1 MESQCASFTEGRSCT
16 VIGEKSLGT
25 FETQISSGGRGR
37 GRGNNEGRES
47 CISLSLT
54 FGALLN

>member
-1 MESQCASFTEGRSCT
+1 MESQCASFTAGRSCT

-37 GRGNNEGRES
+37 GKDEGREY

-54 FGALLN
+54 FGTLVN

>member
-37 GRGNNEGRES
+37 GNNEGRES